1 VQGRGSL
8 HPPVSTR
15 SADTQ
20 KLFDQGSVLR
30 PWRLWTADGKPEEGT
45 PEIVTVLESLFGLMG
60 ALNVRRPRP

>member
-1 VQGRGSL
+1 V
-8 HPPVSTR
+8 P
-15 SADTQ
+15 Q